1 MIDWNSSG
9 RLFHSFWPLKVNAR
23 WPAAVLQSG
32 ICRRSLFLVLQLCTS
47 DLVLNFWQRYG
58 GASPFKHLNTMVA
71 SLTSSCLTIGSHCN
85 CLRIGVTWSNFLV
98 PETIRAAKFCTV
110 CNSSMFFL
118 VVLAH
123 TDEQYNNLL
132 NTRELIIVINVRLS
146 NRYFTPFI
154 WQRLPIHFEV
164 NWVVCSSYV
173 KLQSIVTT
181 KFFADL
187 DDVISML
194 SRTSSVM
201 LRSSGSFIT
210 YCRVPRTRSFVFS
223 GLMSRLFLQHHVAM
237 FIRSS
242 VSWAAAKV
250 ASVQCWSEGGG

>member
-47 DLVLNFWQRYG
+47 DLILNFWQRYG

-71 SLTSSCLTIGSHCN
+71 SLTSSCLMIGSHCN
-85 CLRIGVTWSNFLV
+85 YLRIGVTWSNFLV
-98 PETIRAAKFCTV
+98 PESIRAAKFCTV

-132 NTRELIIVINVRLS
+132 KTRESIMVMNLRLS
-146 NRYFTPFI
+146 NRYFTRFI
-154 WQRLPIHFEV
+154 NYLRNRKHVPCFYRVIQTRVEVWENEKCCGNTSRRRVFPQLFRVLPNFHECLY
-164 NWVVCSSYV
+164 N
-173 KLQSIVTT
+173 SIETRYM
-181 KFFADL
+181 FS
-187 DDVISML
+187 ISFRKHQDEKKENNLLTLIIKM
-194 SRTSSVM
+194 
-201 LRSSGSFIT
+201 
-210 YCRVPRTRSFVFS
+210 
-223 GLMSRLFLQHHVAM
+223 
-237 FIRSS
+237 
-242 VSWAAAKV
+242 
-250 ASVQCWSEGGG
+250 

>member
-9 RLFHSFWPLKVNAR
+9 RLFHSLWPLKVNAR

-32 ICRRSLFLVLQLCTS
+32 ICRRSLFLVLRLCTS

-98 PETIRAAKFCTV
+98 PETIRASKFCTV

-132 NTRELIIVINVRLS
+132 NTRELIMVINVRLS
-146 NRYFTPFI
+146 NRCFTRFI
-154 WQRLPIHFEV
+154 WQRLPMHFEV
-164 NWVVCSSYV
+164 NWVICSSYV
-173 KLQSIVTT
+173 KLQSIVTPR
-181 KFFADL
+181 FFADL
-187 DDVISML
+187 DDVISL
-194 SRTSSVM
+194 LSSVM
-201 LRSSGSFIT
+201 LRSSIGPVIT
-210 YCRVPRTRSFVFS
+210 KTADRKTIMDYHTRGQTRKTIVDY
-223 GLMSRLFLQHHVAM
+223 H
-237 FIRSS
+237 
-242 VSWAAAKV
+242 AKLEQ
-250 ASVQCWSEGGG
+250 AQTEW

>member
-9 RLFHSFWPLKVNAR
+9 RLFHSLWPLKVNAR

-32 ICRRSLFLVLQLCTS
+32 ICRRSLFLVLRLCTS

-123 TDEQYNNLL
+123 TDKQYNNLQ
-132 NTRELIIVINVRLS
+132 NTRELIMVINVRLS
-146 NRYFTPFI
+146 NRCFTQFI
-154 WQRLPIHFEV
+154 WQRLPMHF
-164 NWVVCSSYV
+164 
-173 KLQSIVTT
+173 
-181 KFFADL
+181 
-187 DDVISML
+187 
-194 SRTSSVM
+194 
-201 LRSSGSFIT
+201 
-210 YCRVPRTRSFVFS
+210 
-223 GLMSRLFLQHHVAM
+223 
-237 FIRSS
+237 
-242 VSWAAAKV
+242 KV
-250 ASVQCWSEGGG
+250 ACVAISNLLEFLHKSNPWSCLAAI

>member
-9 RLFHSFWPLKVNAR
+9 RPSYSFCPLKVNAR

-32 ICRRSLFLVLQLCTS
+32 ICRRSLFLVLQLCSS

-71 SLTSSCLTIGSHCN
+71 SLTASCLIIYGQCN
-85 CLRIGVTWSNFLV
+85 CLRIGLTWSNFLV

-132 NTRELIIVINVRLS
+132 NTGELIIVINVRLS
-146 NRYFTPFI
+146 NRYFTRFI
-154 WQRLPIHFEV
+154 WQRLPIHLEA
-164 NWVVCSSYV
+164 NWLTCSSYV
-173 KLQSIVTT
+173 RLQSIVTP
-181 KFFADL
+181 KVF
-187 DDVISML
+187 
-194 SRTSSVM
+194 RR
-201 LRSSGSFIT
+201 LRWCNLLG
-210 YCRVPRTRSFVFS
+210 
-223 GLMSRLFLQHHVAM
+223 
-237 FIRSS
+237 
-242 VSWAAAKV
+242 
-250 ASVQCWSEGGG
+250 E

>member
-9 RLFHSFWPLKVNAR
+9 RLFHSLWPLKVNAR

-71 SLTSSCLTIGSHCN
+71 SLTSSCLIIGSHCN

-210 YCRVPRTRSFVFS
+210 NCRVPRTRSFVFS

>member
-9 RLFHSFWPLKVNAR
+9 RLFHSLWPLKVNAR

-123 TDEQYNNLL
+123 TDEQYNSLL
-132 NTRELIIVINVRLS
+132 NTREWEYPPRDHRAPKQYVCNRLS
-146 NRYFTPFI
+146 FYGKCSGFT
-154 WQRLPIHFEV
+154 
-164 NWVVCSSYV
+164 VC
-173 KLQSIVTT
+173 L
-181 KFFADL
+181 
-187 DDVISML
+187 
-194 SRTSSVM
+194 
-201 LRSSGSFIT
+201 
-210 YCRVPRTRSFVFS
+210 
-223 GLMSRLFLQHHVAM
+223 
-237 FIRSS
+237 
-242 VSWAAAKV
+242 
-250 ASVQCWSEGGG
+250 